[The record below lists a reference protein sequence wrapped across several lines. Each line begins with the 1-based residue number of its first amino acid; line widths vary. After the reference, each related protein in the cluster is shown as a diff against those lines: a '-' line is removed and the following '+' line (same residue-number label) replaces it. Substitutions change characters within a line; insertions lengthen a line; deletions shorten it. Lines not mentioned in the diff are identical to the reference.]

1 VKIPRPVIVSTKGF
15 LRRRGILVD
24 RYHSGTSAALRVATM
39 MQANGVDL
47 VLDVGANDGGYAR
60 SMRDAGFEGRI
71 LSFEPLQAPHD
82 LLVAAATHDDRW
94 EIAPRMALGATD
106 GQAEINVA
114 GNSVSSSILEML
126 EQHRA
131 AAPESVY
138 IGQET
143 TPLCRLDSVRHPF
156 IDSSRSSFLKIDT
169 QGYEEHVL
177 KGASAVLGKIRGIQ
191 IELSLHPLYE
201 GQLLWK
207 ELISQIEATGF
218 ELWSIVPGFFDPSTG
233 RMLQCDGI
241 FFRTGR
247 ALLG

>member
-1 VKIPRPVIVSTKGF
+1 MKIPRPLIASTKTF

-24 RYHSGTSAALRVATM
+24 RYHSGTSAALRVCTM
-39 MQANGVDL
+39 LQANDVDL

-82 LLVAAATHDDRW
+82 LLVAAAAHDDSW

-114 GNSVSSSILEML
+114 GNSVSSSILDML
-126 EQHRA
+126 EQHRT

-138 IGQET
+138 IGLET
-143 TPLCRLDSVRHPF
+143 TPLRRLDSVRHPY
-156 IDSSRSSFLKIDT
+156 IDSSGWPFLKIDT

-177 KGASAVLGKIRGIQ
+177 NGASGLLSRIRGIQ
-191 IELSLHPLYE
+191 IELSLHPLYQ
-201 GQLLWK
+201 GQLLWR
-207 ELISQIEATGF
+207 ELIAEIEATGF
-218 ELWSIVPGFFDPSTG
+218 ELWSMIPGFFDPATG
-233 RMLQCDGI
+233 RMLQCDGV
-241 FFRTGR
+241 FFRR
-247 ALLG
+247 